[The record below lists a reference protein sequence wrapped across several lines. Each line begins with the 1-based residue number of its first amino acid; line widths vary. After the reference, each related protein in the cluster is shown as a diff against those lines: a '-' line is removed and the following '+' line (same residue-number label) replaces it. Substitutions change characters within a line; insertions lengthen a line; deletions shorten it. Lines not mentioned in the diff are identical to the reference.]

1 MKKIFLALIIL
12 FSLFA
17 FTGCPTNEDLAI
29 DYIYTVNIKI
39 NVENKSNNQ
48 AELNLIP
55 VLLDESNT
63 RAEFFEEYDGE
74 NYSVR
79 KEIKIVKANDST
91 EIVLESSCDV
101 PVKESFL
108 LNIDGENGKNFLGYN
123 KEVPLYNKGQKQDL
137 SNIIQDNLGTVIFK
151 HDDFSKWT
159 DTDGEKQ
166 LDNYTVYAEYNLVIT
181 DDGCSLNL
189 SYLK

>member
-1 MKKIFLALIIL
+1 M
-12 FSLFA
+12 
-17 FTGCPTNEDLAI
+17 
-29 DYIYTVNIKI
+29 
-39 NVENKSNNQ
+39 
-48 AELNLIP
+48 NLIP